1 MNIVIICW
9 KIVSKIDFKFI
20 YDRYKNIKIEYKE
33 KYKHTSIAKCKVKL
47 LNNSIVEI
55 YGYDEIEDYMYR
67 NFKENQIIALE
78 GKLDSEMKIE
88 VRSTYTYII

>member
-1 MNIVIICW
+1 MIQEEI
-9 KIVSKIDFKFI
+9 
-20 YDRYKNIKIEYKE
+20 
-33 KYKHTSIAKCKVKL
+33 KYKHTSISKCKVKL

-55 YGYDEIEDYMYR
+55 YGYDEIADYMYR

-88 VRSTYTYII
+88 VRNTYII

>member
-1 MNIVIICW
+1 MNIVIICG
-9 KIVSKIDFKFI
+9 KILSKIDFKFI

-55 YGYDEIEDYMYR
+55 YGYDEIADYMHR

>member
-1 MNIVIICW
+1 MNIVIICG
-9 KIVSKIDFKFI
+9 KIVSEIDFKFI
-20 YDRYKNIKIEYKE
+20 YDRYKNIKIEYEE

-55 YGYDEIEDYMYR
+55 YGYDEIADYMYR

-78 GKLDSEMKIE
+78 GNLDSEMKIE
-88 VRSTYTYII
+88 VRSTYICII

>member
-1 MNIVIICW
+1 MNIVIICG
-9 KIVSKIDFKFI
+9 KIVSEIDFKFI

-33 KYKHTSIAKCKVKL
+33 KYKHTSIAKYRVKL

-55 YGYDEIEDYMYR
+55 YGYDETADYMYR
-67 NFKENQIIALE
+67 NFKENQIIAIE
-78 GKLDSEMKIE
+78 GKIDSEMKIE

>member
-1 MNIVIICW
+1 MNIVIICG
-9 KIVSKIDFKFI
+9 KIVSEIDFKFI
-20 YDRYKNIKIEYKE
+20 YDRYKNIKIEHKE

-55 YGYDEIEDYMYR
+55 YGYDEIADYMYR

-78 GKLDSEMKIE
+78 GNLDSEMKIE
-88 VRSTYTYII
+88 VRSTYICII